1 VSRKRIDTVAREKRE
16 KKLKRGTP
24 AWMVT
29 YGDMVT
35 LLLVFFVFLLTA
47 AKIEGYELQL
57 ILSAFRGSF
66 GMYQGGLT
74 LAKGVLAE
82 LGQQLE
88 NLPSKE
94 KGSKLAK
101 SLERAVST
109 FEPEI
114 KRRFV
119 KIEEDERG
127 IVISL
132 VADAFFESGSA
143 ELTPEGEEIIGK
155 MGRFLSD
162 REFRE
167 NEIRVEGHTDNIQP
181 GGDVKKKFDSNWE
194 LSAARSITVVKRLV
208 DEGVRGGQLQAV
220 GYGEFQPIES
230 NDIEE
235 GRAYN
240 RRIEI
245 IIMRKK
251 EYSLY

>member
-1 VSRKRIDTVAREKRE
+1 
-16 KKLKRGTP
+16 
-24 AWMVT
+24 MVT

-66 GMYQGGLT
+66 GLYRGGLT
-74 LAKGVLAE
+74 LAQGVLAE

-88 NLPSKE
+88 SLPSKE
-94 KGSKLAK
+94 QGDKLAK
-101 SLERAVST
+101 SIERAVSI
-109 FEPEI
+109 FEPEV
-114 KRRFV
+114 KSRRV
-119 KIEEDERG
+119 KITEDERG

-132 VADAFFESGSA
+132 VSDAFFESGSA
-143 ELTPEGEEIIGK
+143 ELTPEGRVIVQKLG
-155 MGRFLSD
+155 GFLSS

-167 NEIRVEGHTDNIQP
+167 NDIRVEGHTDNIQP
-181 GGDVKKKFDSNWE
+181 GGSVKERFDTNWE
-194 LSAARSITVVKRLV
+194 LSSARSITIVKELM
-208 DEGVRGGQLQAV
+208 EQGVRGGQLQAV
-220 GYGEFQPIES
+220 GYGEFQPVES

-240 RRIEI
+240 RRVEI

-251 EYSLY
+251 EYSQF

>member
-1 VSRKRIDTVAREKRE
+1 
-16 KKLKRGTP
+16 
-24 AWMVT
+24 MVT

-94 KGSKLAK
+94 KGTKLAK
-101 SLERAVST
+101 SVEKAVSI
-109 FEPEI
+109 FEPEV
-114 KRRFV
+114 KSRKV
-119 KIEEDERG
+119 KITEDERG

-143 ELTPEGEEIIGK
+143 ELTPEGEQIVDK
-155 MGRFLSD
+155 MGRFLSSK
-162 REFRE
+162 EFRE
-167 NEIRVEGHTDNIQP
+167 NDIRVEGHTDSIPP
-181 GGDVKKKFDSNWE
+181 GGDVKEKFDTNWE
-194 LSAARSITVVKRLV
+194 LSTARSVMIIKRFQAA
-208 DEGVRGGQLQAV
+208 GVPGGQLQAV
-220 GYGEFQPIES
+220 GYGEYQPVES

-245 IIMRKK
+245 IIMRKQ